1 MGKARRTGKAD
12 RATKAGRT
20 PVMAAGG
27 IVVRDGRKP
36 LIAVV
41 QRRRDNAWVL
51 PKGKLKPHE
60 RPIAG
65 AKREAMEETGTDV
78 RVGEHLGVISYLG
91 GSGPKIVHFWR
102 MRALDGR
109 PVKLMN
115 DIKAVDWLPLSA
127 AIERL
132 TLPHEQFFLRNVGH
146 KALKSPVRKPRNK
159 TAAEKASPEKTKLEK
174 GRSTVTAI
182 SAPPLTQIDATTAL
196 PAKLTRTQPRW
207 GLLSRLT
214 KRWQPAAGRAG

>member
-1 MGKARRTGKAD
+1 
-12 RATKAGRT
+12 
-20 PVMAAGG
+20 MAAGG
-27 IVVRDGRKP
+27 IVIRHGRKP

-51 PKGKLKPHE
+51 PKGKLKPNE

-65 AKREAMEETGTDV
+65 AKREAMEETGSDV
-78 RVGEHLGVISYLG
+78 RVHEFLGVISYLG

-102 MRALDGR
+102 MRALDGK

-146 KALKSPVRKPRNK
+146 KALKSTMPKSRTK
-159 TAAEKASPEKTKLEK
+159 TSAEKAKPAT
-174 GRSTVTAI
+174 
-182 SAPPLTQIDATTAL
+182 SAAPLTQIDATIPRSAK
-196 PAKLTRTQPRW
+196 PANAQPRW
-207 GLLSRLT
+207 GFLSRLT
-214 KRWQPAAGRAG
+214 KRWQPAAGRTG

>member
-1 MGKARRTGKAD
+1 MGKAS
-12 RATKAGRT
+12 RT

-27 IVVRDGRKP
+27 IVIRPGRKS

-51 PKGKLKPHE
+51 PKGKLKPNE
-60 RPIAG
+60 RPIAA
-65 AKREAMEETGTDV
+65 AKREAMEETGSDV
-78 RVGEHLGVISYLG
+78 RVHEFLGVISYLG

-102 MRALDGR
+102 MRALDGQAG
-109 PVKLMN
+109 KLMN

-132 TLPHEQFFLRNVGH
+132 TLPHEKFFLRNVGH
-146 KALKSPVRKPRNK
+146 KALKSPLRKPRNK
-159 TAAEKASPEKTKLEK
+159 ASSEKARTAAPVIAATPLALADAAAPKS
-174 GRSTVTAI
+174 STLAR
-182 SAPPLTQIDATTAL
+182 AF
-196 PAKLTRTQPRW
+196 PRW

-214 KRWQPAAGRAG
+214 KRWQPAASRTG